1 MDFLHSDFDEIQIV
15 GSYGPYEAPIPR
27 RDRRNVRSLKY
38 RNDQFWAFSYIAF
51 STLYENAQ
59 N

>member
-1 MDFLHSDFDEIQIV
+1 MDFPHSDFDEIQIV

-38 RNDQFWAFSYIAF
+38 RNDQFWAFSCRVEKAI
-51 STLYENAQ
+51 YENAQ